1 MIAFGTLTK
10 QVADFL
16 AACVKGRLDMLIS
29 GGTGTGK
36 TTTLNVLSQF
46 LPADERIVTIEDA
59 AELQLHQQHVLRLES
74 RPPNIEGRGQ
84 VTVRDLVRNSLRM
97 RPDRIVIGEVRD
109 GAALDMLQA
118 MNTGHDGSLTTVHA
132 NSRATPRTD
141 RDDGGDG
148 RHGPAGAGHPRAD
161 SRRNRSDH
169 PSDQAQ
175 GRQSPD
181 HPYYRGGRGSPGE
194 VITVQDIFRFDFSA
208 GLDEYGRYRGTLQ
221 PTGVRPAFLEL
232 LGEAGIHVPAE
243 AFLPVAGRPARA
255 GADEAPMA
263 SGRLHGEPVPDRPA
277 AGPGPE
283 GKRVNALLPG
293 PLLVGPVA
301 DLAVASSGG
310 GWVTSWARWVIAGAL
325 LASLLLAVL
334 VLAVPRSVKH
344 QRIQQIEH
352 FGPGRVQAPSSPSPE
367 ATVGGMIARTAL
379 AATASVVRSGRWERR
394 TMTRLERAGSR
405 LRAREWVLIRVGAS
419 AACGALLFTVG
430 HVGGAVAG
438 VVVGWVLTALYQR
451 VRIARRT
458 AAFAEQLPDA
468 LQLVIGW
475 LRSGF
480 SLPQAL
486 DCLVREAAGA
496 GRRRVRPRAFR
507 APPRRGPVRRARAG
521 GAADPER

>member
-1 MIAFGTLTK
+1 M
-10 QVADFL
+10 
-16 AACVKGRLDMLIS
+16 
-29 GGTGTGK
+29 
-36 TTTLNVLSQF
+36 
-46 LPADERIVTIEDA
+46 
-59 AELQLHQQHVLRLES
+59 
-74 RPPNIEGRGQ
+74 
-84 VTVRDLVRNSLRM
+84 
-97 RPDRIVIGEVRD
+97 
-109 GAALDMLQA
+109 
-118 MNTGHDGSLTTVHA
+118 
-132 NSRATPRTD
+132 
-141 RDDGGDG
+141 
-148 RHGPAGAGHPRAD
+148 
-161 SRRNRSDH
+161 
-169 PSDQAQ
+169 
-175 GRQSPD
+175 
-181 HPYYRGGRGSPGE
+181 
-194 VITVQDIFRFDFSA
+194 
-208 GLDEYGRYRGTLQ
+208 
-221 PTGVRPAFLEL
+221 
-232 LGEAGIHVPAE
+232 
-243 AFLPVAGRPARA
+243 
-255 GADEAPMA
+255 
-263 SGRLHGEPVPDRPA
+263 
-277 AGPGPE
+277 
-283 GKRVNALLPG
+283 NALLPG

-458 AAFAEQLPDA
+458 AAFTEQLPDA

-486 DCLVREAAGA
+486 DCLVREAAEPVAAEFGRALSEHRLGA
-496 GRRRVRPRAFR
+496 DLSDALERVAQRTRSDDLGWAVMAVRIQREVGGSLAEVLQTTVDTMRERGWLRRNVHALSAEGASAWVLIGLPLALALFMSLY
-507 APPRRGPVRRARAG
+507 RRDYLLPLVTDPLGITMLIG
-521 GAADPER
+521 GSALFVVGIFWIIRLVKVDA